1 MTDLPLTLSSL
12 LRADLTAAVKNART
26 LIIGAVMGLLVIVS
40 TRSEQGSHQI
50 GGHAYAVGV
59 ATAVTLM
66 TMAILGYAMSVG
78 RDRESGVL
86 RRLQVTPAPGGAI
99 IASRMIAQAISALM
113 LALVI
118 VVIGSRIDSLSLSAA
133 QYALVLA
140 FSLLG
145 IAVFLSIGQALVG
158 LIRSAAAVNAA
169 GRALFVVL
177 VVLGL
182 LGQAGALGGTWTTIA
197 PWTPLGAIMTLY
209 ARVLDLAAWS
219 SRDTE
224 SMLAS
229 AGYIVI
235 LAAAGIHWF
244 RWEAR

>member
-1 MTDLPLTLSSL
+1 MLRSL
-12 LRADLTAAVKNART
+12 LRADLTATVKNGRT
-26 LIIGAVMGLLVIVS
+26 LIIGAVMGLLVIVT
-40 TRSEQGSHQI
+40 TRSEQGAQHF

-66 TMAILGYAMSVG
+66 TTAILGYAMSMS

-86 RRLQVTPAPGGAI
+86 RRLQVTPAPGWAI
-99 IASRMIAQAISALM
+99 IASRMVAQAVSALV

-118 VVIGSRIDSLSLSAA
+118 VVIGSRIDSLSLSAV
-133 QYALVLA
+133 QYALALA

-145 IAVFLSIGQALVG
+145 IVVFLSIGQALVG

-169 GRALFVVL
+169 GRAVFVVL
-177 VVLGL
+177 AVLGL
-182 LGQAGALGGTWTTIA
+182 LGQAGALGGTWATIA
-197 PWTPLGAIMTLY
+197 PWTPLGAVMTLY

-224 SMLAS
+224 SVLAS

-235 LAAAGIHWF
+235 LAAVGIRWF